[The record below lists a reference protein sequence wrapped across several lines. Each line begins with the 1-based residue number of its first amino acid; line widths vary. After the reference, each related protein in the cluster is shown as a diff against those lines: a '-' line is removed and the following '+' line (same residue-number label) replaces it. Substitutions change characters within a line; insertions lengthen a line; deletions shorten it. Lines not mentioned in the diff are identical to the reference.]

1 MTSPHDADLSA
12 SPSTSPATSRSDVR
26 CLVAVQKAATA
37 RAETI
42 PSSLED
48 SLMDFRTL
56 SSDQN
61 PLIGDQTPHHRP
73 RPRQPQQGGRA
84 EQNP

>member
-12 SPSTSPATSRSDVR
+12 APSTSPATSRGDVR
-26 CLVAVQKAATA
+26 CLVAAQKAGTA

-42 PSSLED
+42 PSSLEA
-48 SLMDFRTL
+48 SLMDLRTF
-56 SSDQN
+56 SVAQN
-61 PLIGDQTPHHRP
+61 PLIGRQTSHHRP
-73 RPRQPQQGGRA
+73 RPRQAQQGGRA